1 MNASMA
7 AAFEAGSG
15 VDPSAL
21 RISIQLIVMGVI
33 FLVFAWVMSQIFS
46 AYRSDR
52 ATVSEA
58 VTSSLKATVI
68 LCLLVTVLFW

>member
-68 LCLLVTVLFW
+68 LCLLVTVIFW

>member
-7 AAFEAGSG
+7 TAFEVGSG

-21 RISIQLIVMGVI
+21 RISIQLIAMGVI

-46 AYRSDR
+46 AYQSDR

>member
-1 MNASMA
+1 
-7 AAFEAGSG
+7 
-15 VDPSAL
+15 
-21 RISIQLIVMGVI
+21 MGVI

-46 AYRSDR
+46 AYQSDR

-68 LCLLVTVLFW
+68 LCLLVTVIFW